1 MVKTYDLHSKR
12 ECLDQNIEN
21 GRGEHF
27 DWYGAEE
34 ILLKGQFYLSLITVI
49 WKMPPRQ
56 GKNLLKDIRVSETIL
71 FDNTLR
77 Y

>member
-34 ILLKGQFYLSLITVI
+34 ILLKG
-49 WKMPPRQ
+49 
-56 GKNLLKDIRVSETIL
+56 
-71 FDNTLR
+71 
-77 Y
+77 